1 MKTKT
6 PTGDVDLDS
15 LSSALDDILTGQKL
29 EVERSA

>member
-6 PTGDVDLDS
+6 PTGDADLDI
-15 LSSALDDILTGQKL
+15 LSCALDDILTGQKL